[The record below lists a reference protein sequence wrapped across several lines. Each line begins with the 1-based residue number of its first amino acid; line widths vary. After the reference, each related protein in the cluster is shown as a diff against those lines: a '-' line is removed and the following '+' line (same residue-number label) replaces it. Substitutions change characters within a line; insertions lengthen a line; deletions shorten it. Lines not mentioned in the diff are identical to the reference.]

1 MKTKFI
7 AIFAVLAMVF
17 VGAAVI
23 AEDNASDAVTTF
35 DVDSPI
41 DAYARST
48 DVSHAIHYNT
58 TGGML
63 TIVLSDADY
72 GTLKTPDIAVQVTK
86 DAGTPT
92 VYDPVSK
99 AKEIHLNIGDLGS
112 TSTVVKVAVHGS
124 TFASG
129 TIDFTLGAFSTTTI
143 NYVTAITENVTA
155 TNGNLENGVCTPNTT
170 ARNLEVSFTQT
181 PAVNSFIGW
190 AVSAEAAAAKTVAI
204 SSGASLE
211 TVLMGA
217 TLETATYK
225 VYAVW
230 SNDSFTL
237 NYNFNLPAMIT
248 TTRYVNTTS
257 ASTIGTA
264 EAQAAFMTTGVLKPA
279 TLLVGGTD
287 YVPSDYNTETSGTQS
302 IYLAGYTFAGWWTSQ
317 TGGTEAQTSGT
328 SIQAAFTT
336 ANLAKGGTY
345 TLYAHW
351 TVSDVTVTYS
361 LGTSGQGF
369 DYTPVSP
376 TWNTQ
381 TVQYDSYGKLLTLAG
396 LTSQATTV
404 GGTLAVTTGYV
415 FSHWKISS
423 TSYNEGEGF
432 DVTALDST
440 FTGAI
445 TVTPVFDYKVTVSGL
460 INGLDFQ
467 PQERTVAGY
476 EMLVDGD
483 LTGAD
488 AKYKF
493 KVAFDNLLISVSDIK
508 VNTVSIKSGNPA
520 ALPAYE
526 DGITYEI
533 TNIAAPQAIAI
544 TAEAEYFSVTVNS
557 DTDGEV
563 ALTDAYSGVSINW
576 TKVVPKSKEGLL
588 TIASSAVGTS
598 SYVYNVTAAD
608 LTNFEIVKVSNNVY
622 KIKQKATGAMT
633 LAITVSAAA
642 AAHDNVYDMSFNMDS
657 INTSA
662 ATAYLRANSYE
673 VPAGAIVVEGT
684 AYKTEGGVTTYTALP
699 YNSYTSKGVAVAG
712 DHDGTLVD
720 GKEPGTGYEEYQ
732 ITVASPDGYTL
743 YAAKMTFTPT
753 GGSSISTVY
762 AI

>member
-17 VGAAVI
+17 VGAAVV
-23 AEDNASDAVTTF
+23 AQDNASDAADF
-35 DVDSPI
+35 AGDSVI

-48 DVSHAIHYNT
+48 GVSHAIHYNT

-72 GTLKTPDIAVQVTK
+72 GTLDTPDIAVQVTK

-99 AKEIHLNIGDLGS
+99 AKEIHLNIGALGT

-129 TIDFTLGAFSTTTI
+129 TIDFTMGAFSTTTI

-155 TNGNLENGVCTPNTT
+155 TNGTLENGVCTPDTT

-190 AVSAEAAAAKTVAI
+190 AVSAEAATAKTVAI

-237 NYNFNLPAMIT
+237 NYNFNLPTMIT

-264 EAQAAFMTTGVLKPA
+264 EAQEAFMTTGVLKPA

-287 YVPSDYNTETSGTQS
+287 YVPSDYDTETGEIQS

-317 TGGTEAQTSGT
+317 TGGNEAQTSGGT

-351 TVSDVTVTYS
+351 TVSNVTVTYN

-369 DYTPVSP
+369 DYAPATPA
-376 TWNTQ
+376 WNKQ
-381 TVQYDSYGKLLTLAG
+381 TVQYDSYGKLLTFEELA
-396 LTSQATTV
+396 A
-404 GGTLAVTTGYV
+404 LAAADTEHQGSLEVSDGYV
-415 FSHWKISS
+415 FSHWKIST
-423 TSYNEGEGF
+423 TSYNEGERF

-445 TVTPVFDYKVTVSGL
+445 TVTPVFDYEVSITDL
-460 INGLDFQ
+460 ITGVDFQ
-467 PQERTVAGY
+467 PQSRVAGY
-476 EMLVDGD
+476 EYMIDGD
-483 LTGAD
+483 EATPT
-488 AKYKF
+488 YTF
-493 KVAFDNLLISVSDIK
+493 KLVYDNLLYDATAVSATRGTAGALGEYTDGGKTCTIS
-508 VNTVSIKSGNPA
+508 SITGPVV
-520 ALPAYE
+520 
-526 DGITYEI
+526 ITL
-533 TNIAAPQAIAI
+533 TLSS
-544 TAEAEYFSVTVNS
+544 EYFSVTVNG
-557 DTDGEV
+557 DTDGQT
-563 ALTDAYSGVSINW
+563 ALTGDYTGVSINW

-608 LTNFEIVKVSNNVY
+608 MTNFEIVKVSNNVY
-622 KIKQKATGAMT
+622 KIKQKATDAMT
-633 LAITVSAAA
+633 LAITVSAAVA
-642 AAHDNVYDMSFNMDS
+642 TGGNVSNMTFNMDS
-657 INTSA
+657 IAAASA
-662 ATAYLRANSYE
+662 VAYLRANSFE
-673 VPAGAIVVEGT
+673 VPTGTILVEGT

-699 YNSYTSKGVAVAG
+699 SSAYTSKGVSVAG
-712 DHDGTLVD
+712 VHGSGLVD
-720 GKEPGTGYEEYQ
+720 DVAPGSGYEEYQ
-732 ITVASPDGYTL
+732 ITVNTPDGYTL
-743 YAAKMTFTPT
+743 YSAKMTFTPT
-753 GGSSISTVY
+753 TGGSAVPTVY
-762 AI
+762 AII